1 MELKEIINNILRGC
15 MSRRRIFNKNKILPD
30 IIYNSELI
38 SKFIN
43 LLMLN
48 GKKSVAEN
56 ILYKSLDLIELKCK
70 DNKIKLLELAVNNV
84 KPIVEIKTRRVGGT
98 TYQIPIEV
106 RPIRANTLAIRWIIK
121 SARNRSNRNM
131 ILNLTNELF
140 DSINKKGLSI
150 KKRDEVHKIADANKA
165 FAHYRW

>member
-1 MELKEIINNILRGC
+1 
-15 MSRRRIFNKNKILPD
+15 MSRRHVSSKKNINPD
-30 IIYNSELI
+30 IIYNSELV

-48 GKKSVAEN
+48 GKKSIAEKILYNSLN
-56 ILYKSLDLIELKCK
+56 ILKSKLKKDRIE
-70 DNKIKLLELAVNNV
+70 LLELAINNV

-106 RPIRANTLAIRWIIK
+106 RPSRGNTLAMRWIIL
-121 SARNRSNRNM
+121 SARKRSKNKMLFNLSEELLEAINNR
-131 ILNLTNELF
+131 
-140 DSINKKGLSI
+140 GLAV
-150 KKRDEVHKIADANKA
+150 KKRDEVHKIAEANKA